1 MFHNPNATP
10 PWLTEPADPF
20 FDGAEVVGQFRRQS
34 FFCVRCSRRE
44 APPLYNEG
52 VCLQIRDRI
61 FAIDFRCAAQ
71 LGLTFDGKI
80 LSEGM
85 ARRILPIVRYRQ
97 EIALKDSTAD
107 L

>member
-1 MFHNPNATP
+1 MFNNPNATP
-10 PWLTEPADPF
+10 PWMEEPPDPF
-20 FDGAEVVGQFRRQS
+20 FDGAEVIGQFRRQS

-44 APPLYNEG
+44 APPLHYEG
-52 VCLQIRDRI
+52 VCIRLRDSI

-71 LGLTFDGKI
+71 LGLTFTGKL

-97 EIALKDSTAD
+97 ETPLKEQAPAL
-107 L
+107 